1 MLPAGT
7 ARSSHR
13 PRSTPRLAAA
23 GIAGRSAGPRVASSA
38 HPASADAAA
47 ETTNNSEVVE
57 VAVRISRSP
66 NRKVMCSLLSPP
78 YSEYALETR
87 HIPVF
92 IGPAGREE
100 PLAPT
105 LCAAQ
110 SWAEAKHLMPAPLA
124 RLAEK

>member
-23 GIAGRSAGPRVASSA
+23 GITGRSAGPRVVSSA

-66 NRKVMCSLLSPP
+66 DRKVMCSLLSPP

-87 HIPVF
+87 QAGSISGVNGAQTSISLLLIRDPTRQF
-92 IGPAGREE
+92 LQERPATALR
-100 PLAPT
+100 
-105 LCAAQ
+105 
-110 SWAEAKHLMPAPLA
+110 
-124 RLAEK
+124 